1 MQRKSQIDRV
11 VYLLLRVKD
20 VHLSQEL
27 FYRIQAG
34 EADFT
39 ELVKQYSGVEESEI
53 NGLIGL
59 QEISSPHPTLAQVLL
74 SERAGEV
81 SAPVQI
87 ADWFILVRLEKYLPA
102 QLDKAIRGRLND
114 ELYEL
119 WLQREVNKL
128 ASS

>member
-39 ELVKQYSGVEESEI
+39 ELVKQYSGGEEAEI
-53 NGLIGL
+53 NGLIGP
-59 QEISSPHPTLAQVLL
+59 QEMSIPHPTLAQALL
-74 SERAGEV
+74 SLKVGEV

-102 QLDKAIRGRLND
+102 QLDKSMRRRLTD

-119 WLQREVNKL
+119 WLQQEVNKL
-128 ASS
+128 VNT